1 VTGTVYLVGAGP
13 GASELLTLR
22 AARLL
27 GEADVVFHDALI
39 AADVLGLARTA
50 TKIPVGKR
58 SGRHSTAQRF
68 INKRLADAARSH
80 RVVVRLK
87 GGDPML
93 FGRAHE
99 EITYLTSR
107 GVPVEVVPGVTAA
120 LAASA
125 DLAISLT
132 RRGAAR
138 SVALVTPRV
147 GKGERES
154 GWVASVLAAD
164 TVVIYMGA
172 GEAEAIAAALIGA
185 GKPAQTP
192 LALVEDASLPG
203 MRVQYAT
210 LVDLPRL
217 VTRGGPTLILLG
229 EVYREALAAAA
240 QPARRRLT
248 SQRL

>member
-1 VTGTVYLVGAGP
+1 LKGTVYLVGAGP
-13 GASELLTLR
+13 GASDLLTVR

-39 AADVLGLARTA
+39 ADEVLRLASRA
-50 TKIPVGKR
+50 KKIAVGKR
-58 SGRHSTAQRF
+58 CGRHSTAQHF

-80 RVVVRLK
+80 AVVVRLK

-99 EITYLTSR
+99 EIAYLAAR
-107 GVPVEVVPGVTAA
+107 GVRVEVVPGVTAV

-125 DLAISLT
+125 ELAISLT

-147 GKGERES
+147 GHGERES
-154 GWVASVLAAD
+154 GWIASVLAAD
-164 TVVIYMGA
+164 TAAIYMGA
-172 GEAEAIAAALIGA
+172 GEAEAIAADLIAA

-192 LALVEDASLPG
+192 LALVEEASLPG
-203 MRVQYAT
+203 MRVQHAT
-210 LVDLPRL
+210 LADLPRL

-240 QPARRRLT
+240 QPARRRLA
-248 SQRL
+248 SQRP

>member
-1 VTGTVYLVGAGP
+1 LKGTVYLVGAGP
-13 GASELLTLR
+13 GASDLLTVR

-39 AADVLGLARTA
+39 ADEVLRLASRA
-50 TKIPVGKR
+50 KKIAVGKR
-58 SGRHSTAQRF
+58 CGRHSTAQHF

-80 RVVVRLK
+80 AVVVRLK

-99 EITYLTSR
+99 EIAYLAAR
-107 GVPVEVVPGVTAA
+107 GVRVEVVPGVTAV

-125 DLAISLT
+125 ELAISLT

-147 GKGERES
+147 GHGERES
-154 GWVASVLAAD
+154 GWIASVLAAD
-164 TVVIYMGA
+164 TAAIYMGA
-172 GEAEAIAAALIGA
+172 GEAEAIAADLIAA

-192 LALVEDASLPG
+192 LALVEEASLPG
-203 MRVQYAT
+203 MRVQHAT
-210 LVDLPRL
+210 LADLPRL

-240 QPARRRLT
+240 QPARLRLA
-248 SQRL
+248 SQRP

>member
-1 VTGTVYLVGAGP
+1 VKGTVYLVGAGP
-13 GASELLTLR
+13 GASDLLTLR

-27 GEADVVFHDALI
+27 GQADVVFHDALI
-39 AADVLGLARTA
+39 AEDVLRLASKA
-50 TKIPVGKR
+50 KKIPVGKR
-58 SGRHSTAQRF
+58 CGRHSTAQHF
-68 INKRLADAARSH
+68 INKRLADAARRH

-99 EITYLTSR
+99 EIAYLSSLAIS
-107 GVPVEVVPGVTAA
+107 VEVVPGVTAA

-154 GWVASVLAAD
+154 RWVASVLAAD
-164 TVVIYMGA
+164 TAAIYMGA
-172 GEAEAIAAALIGA
+172 GEAQAIAAALIAA

-192 LALVEDASLPG
+192 LALVEEASLPG
-203 MRVQYAT
+203 KRVQYAR
-210 LVDLPRL
+210 LGDLPRL
-217 VTRGGPTLILLG
+217 VTRGGPTLILVG
-229 EVYREALAAAA
+229 EVYGEALALAGL
-240 QPARRRLT
+240 QPLRRRAGC
-248 SQRL
+248 